1 MAEQELTSLKITLSS
16 DIKQGDINK
25 ANKLADVF
33 DRLDKIKVNNELPSY
48 LQKMAT
54 AMQGF
59 KGVTIGAS
67 FNKSITNLTETLN
80 NITSIN
86 DITPHAENLKTG
98 FRALSEA
105 TSGFNGAN
113 IKIPA
118 GLGRGITGIIE
129 ATNKIT
135 EVKDIGQHANTLVRN
150 FNIISQATRSFD
162 GMKSADYTGISRL
175 VTAMTS
181 INKIK
186 PINNAVV
193 DNAKKLAE
201 AINTLDKN
209 TNVSTLRLHQ
219 LSGAAKATGVSF
231 NSSTN
236 SVKGFG
242 GSLKLVNFA
251 LVIQGM
257 QKMINLAKKLV
268 IELLSFVNAYGQVQN
283 TMSFFTNS
291 MGDQAAGAAH
301 LIQQYANF
309 GAIDFTEFADQ
320 TAKLNQM
327 YRGYGISAE
336 NASKMA
342 LNMTQLAYDASYALG
357 QNGKDIDLW
366 SQRATSFATGQTR
379 SGYFFGVDASVKA
392 LAEEFDGLTSQT
404 DKATRAIASYEL
416 LLKNTVAIQG
426 QLPREFQNSYVQM
439 QVFQNRLVQLKQ
451 SIGQAL
457 VPAFQTIIQ
466 WGLVALKVVERIIGA
481 IARLF
486 GSDFKLIDYGQ
497 MIEDMGSGGMG
508 SVADSTQAVADGM
521 SDATKNAKE
530 LKKTIS
536 GIDQVFTIN
545 DEKPS
550 TSGSGGV
557 GAGGVGG
564 IGGPVSGYDL
574 LDDLATIGNIEALQK
589 VDEAADKIVSSI
601 RKGLPYVVAF
611 GTALLAWKISK
622 SFLNNLKWIQ
632 GLKDIGG
639 NIGLDK
645 ITFGVGFVLL
655 IDNLIKFKDA
665 VADFIKDG
673 PNFDNVSR
681 RISSCAGVLG
691 SVMLMTG
698 NVKIAGVLFVVQGVI
713 EIVNAIY
720 DMKVD
725 GINWGNISKAI
736 DGLAGIAIGVGL
748 LTGNWAAVG
757 VGLAVKGIVGLI
769 ENIGQVLTAIR
780 TGDWSGVE
788 WIDTFKNV
796 LLAIGGLGIAF
807 KLFNVKLPL
816 TATKEIVDVP
826 ETVGKVS
833 DSTGQVSQKL
843 VSLAKNLGL
852 GIVIMAEIVII
863 GAIFTGGIA
872 LIGLLLQQVIKA
884 WEPVLKDGGTAL
896 TAIVLGTALLV
907 GVGSAAY
914 ALGKSGTTTI
924 ANIAL
929 GSATLL
935 LIEISALLFVTSIS
949 LIGTQLEKLGKAWKP
964 VLDNG
969 STITS
974 GIALGTTL
982 LVAIGL
988 ASFLLGT
995 ATVASAGSIPVAIG
1009 IGTAMLVLLT
1019 GATVLFIQEMKL
1031 IANQLANQLA
1041 PSLARLNEI
1050 MPDLSENMKM
1060 YTFFMLEFAGHVIA
1074 QTATSAISGLAGTI
1088 DTIVGWF
1095 TKDPIKKMADDANK
1109 NVKQFNSLNDALAI
1123 ANPLLVKGNDG
1134 MVIYMDLLTI
1144 LYDNAKKASSLGTM
1158 PSIGVQFKEFSK
1170 ALKDGFADLDKTK
1183 TSNVANIM
1191 KALNSIDLSK
1201 FRGIG
1206 TSIVKEMELGINNYV
1221 FGFTTATNKI
1231 KNGLTFSASSIG
1243 SGIASTLSSGIN
1255 SSYVNV
1261 NTFTNKIKS
1270 ALNVNSKSIGTS
1282 IASSVV
1288 SGINSSYVNVAT
1300 FTNRIKSALNVNS
1313 RTTGSNIASSIV
1325 SGINSGSVNVATFTN
1340 RIKANLNVSTYQIGR
1355 DIAWG
1360 VQNGINSFYPN
1371 LTTFTNRLK
1380 MGMRVSFEVRSPSRW
1395 ARDVIGAMIGK
1406 GVEIGV
1412 NNTEVNLNPFKRN
1425 ISEGMYDII
1434 DSLDVQPIISTP
1446 SFDTSKLNGDIKGAT
1461 QALNT
1466 QVLSKLDVTNDG
1478 TERAIAHL
1486 TDATVE
1492 LLTEVVD
1499 AVKQGKDIVLDG

>member
-33 DRLDKIKVNNELPSY
+33 DRLDKIKVNNQLPSY

-80 NITSIN
+80 NITSIK
-86 DITPHAENLKTG
+86 DITPYAENLKTG

-105 TSGFNGAN
+105 TSGFNGAD
-113 IKIPA
+113 IKIPV
-118 GLGRGITGIIE
+118 GLGKGITGIIE

-135 EVKDIGQHANTLVRN
+135 EVKDINQHANTLVRN

-162 GMKSADYTGISRL
+162 GMKGADYTGISRL
-175 VTAMTS
+175 IAAMTS

-186 PINNAVV
+186 PINNTVV

-201 AINTLDKN
+201 AINTLDKD

-219 LSGAAKATGVSF
+219 LSGAAKAIGVSF

-257 QKMINLAKKLV
+257 RKMINLAKKLV
-268 IELLSFVNAYGQVQN
+268 IELLSFVKAYGQVQN

-291 MGDQAAGAAH
+291 MGDQAVGAAH
-301 LIQQYANF
+301 LIQQYADF
-309 GAIDFTEFADQ
+309 GAIDFTEFSDQ

-327 YRGYGISAE
+327 YKNYGISAE
-336 NASKMA
+336 NSAKMA
-342 LNMTQLAYDASYALG
+342 LNMTQLAYDLSYAMG
-357 QNGKDIDLW
+357 ENGEDIALWNQRMTSISTGNVRAGYWAGLDL
-366 SQRATSFATGQTR
+366 
-379 SGYFFGVDASVKA
+379 SVKA
-392 LAEEFDGLTSQT
+392 LAEDFEGLTSKTEKGIKIQAAYNAILEQT
-404 DKATRAIASYEL
+404 KD
-416 LLKNTVAIQG
+416 IQG
-426 QLPREFQNSYVQM
+426 QLPKEFQNSYVQM
-439 QVFQNRLVQLKQ
+439 QVFQNKLVQLKQ

-466 WGLVALKVVERIIGA
+466 WGLVALKVVERVIGA

-486 GSDFKLIDYGQ
+486 GTDFKLIDYGQ
-497 MIEDMGSGGMG
+497 MIEDMGSGGMSG
-508 SVADSTQAVADGM
+508 VADSTQAVADGM
-521 SDATKNAKE
+521 SDATNNAKE

-550 TSGSGGV
+550 TSGSGGS

-564 IGGPVSGYDL
+564 VGGAVSGYDW
-574 LDDLATIGNIEALQK
+574 LDDLATDENIDALKK
-589 VDEAADKIVSSI
+589 VDEAADKIIGKIEKIIPLAITIGGLFAAWKVLNLITSLSQAIGKMNDVSSI
-601 RKGLPYVVAF
+601 LGNL
-611 GTALLAWKISK
+611 GT
-622 SFLNNLKWIQ
+622 
-632 GLKDIGG
+632 
-639 NIGLDK
+639 
-645 ITFGVGFVLL
+645 
-655 IDNLIKFKDA
+655 
-665 VADFIKDG
+665 
-673 PNFDNVSR
+673 
-681 RISSCAGVLG
+681 
-691 SVMLMTG
+691 
-698 NVKIAGVLFVVQGVI
+698 
-713 EIVNAIY
+713 IV
-720 DMKVD
+720 
-725 GINWGNISKAI
+725 
-736 DGLAGIAIGVGL
+736 IGVGL
-748 LTGNWAAVG
+748 ALVGFEIFKSGLKKLMEGDVTWTSIGMTVGGAIIAGIGVAMIAKGG
-757 VGLAVKGIVGLI
+757 VGLLASAFPASSLATWASTTGSSIGGFIKVGIGLGLVAGGLALVFTGFKDAFENGYDWKNIGMIVGGAILAG
-769 ENIGQVLTAIR
+769 IGVAFTISSVKKILDGANAGTPIAESISGTLLGSETTVSKASDGASKLTGKLKDLA
-780 TGDWSGVE
+780 TNLFWGGV
-788 WIDTFKNV
+788 I
-796 LLAIGGLGIAF
+796 IAE
-807 KLFNVKLPL
+807 V
-816 TATKEIVDVP
+816 
-826 ETVGKVS
+826 
-833 DSTGQVSQKL
+833 
-843 VSLAKNLGL
+843 
-852 GIVIMAEIVII
+852 VII
-863 GAIFTGGIA
+863 GAIFVGGIA

-884 WEPVLKDGGTAL
+884 WEPVLADGDTAL
-896 TAIVLGTALLV
+896 IAIGLGTGILV
-907 GVGSAAY
+907 AIGGVSY
-914 ALGKSGTTTI
+914 LLGKSGTETLT
-924 ANIAL
+924 NIAL

-935 LIEISALLFVTSIS
+935 LIEMSALIFVSSIS

-969 STITS
+969 STIKS

-982 LVAIGL
+982 LVGVGL

-1031 IANQLANQLA
+1031 IADQLANQLA

-1050 MPDLSENMKM
+1050 MPELSENMKM

-1074 QTATSAISGLAGTI
+1074 QTATNAISGLAGTI
-1088 DTIVGWF
+1088 DTIIGWF
-1095 TKDPIKKMADDANK
+1095 TKDPIKKMGEDVDK
-1109 NVKQFNSLNDALAI
+1109 NITQFNSLNDALSI

-1134 MVIYMDLLTI
+1134 MVIYMDLLAL
-1144 LYDNAKKASSLGTM
+1144 LYSNAKKASSLGTM

-1183 TSNVANIM
+1183 TSNVASIM
-1191 KALNSIDLSK
+1191 QALNSIDLSK

-1206 TSIVKEMELGINNYV
+1206 TSIVRAMELGINNYV
-1221 FGFTTATNKI
+1221 FGFTTTTNKI
-1231 KNGLTFSASSIG
+1231 KNGLTFNASSIG
-1243 SGIASTLSSGIN
+1243 SGIANTLASGIN

-1270 ALNVNSKSIGTS
+1270 ALNVNSRATGSS
-1282 IASSVV
+1282 IATSV
-1288 SGINSSYVNVAT
+1288 
-1300 FTNRIKSALNVNS
+1300 
-1313 RTTGSNIASSIV
+1313 V

-1340 RIKANLNVSTYQIGR
+1340 RIKSNLNVSTYQIGR

-1360 VQNGINSFYPN
+1360 VQTGINSFYPN
-1371 LTTFTNRLK
+1371 LTTFTDRLK
-1380 MGMRVSFEVRSPSRW
+1380 KGMRVSFEVRSPSRW

-1434 DSLDVQPIISTP
+1434 DSLDVQPAISTP

-1499 AVKQGKDIVLDG
+1499 AVKQGKDIVLDGEKISKTVSRSMRNAEINNNTVF